1 MTTQLERLQTFTTW
15 PLGYPDPF
23 ILSKLGFY
31 YTGKADQVQ
40 CCECSQTIENWHSK
54 SNPLVE
60 HYKVNNGCVFVQN
73 YKEILLTFTIKAD
86 IMCQSSVKIIYA
98 SVENRM
104 LSFDKVSLPS
114 FLTIESLAHAGF
126 YYVGPGDRVKCHSCA
141 VILVEWES
149 IDIPIAE
156 HYRWS
161 SNCDYI

>member
-73 YKEILLTFTIKAD
+73 YKETLFNF
-86 IMCQSSVKIIYA
+86 KISKSTANLYA
-98 SVENRM
+98 STEKRVRSYSVNNVR
-104 LSFDKVSLPS
+104 LPS
-114 FLTIESLAHAGF
+114 FLSVESLAHAGF
-126 YYVGPGDRVKCHSCA
+126 YYVGPGDRVKCHSCS
-141 VILVEWES
+141 VILIEWES

-161 SNCDYI
+161 PDCDYI